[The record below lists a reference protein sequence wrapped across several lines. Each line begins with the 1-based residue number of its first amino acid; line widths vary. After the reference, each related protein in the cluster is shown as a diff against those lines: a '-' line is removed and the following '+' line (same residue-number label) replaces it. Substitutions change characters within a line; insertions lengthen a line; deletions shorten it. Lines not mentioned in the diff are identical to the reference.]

1 MTTSSL
7 GTIIIVIVIAAGLVV
22 WLTSVFRAQ
31 RHPESGRGE
40 APRRKIIGG
49 IFRGDPRQMTP
60 RRDAPAEVMTPDG
73 RDSHD
78 DHRSSSS

>member
-1 MTTSSL
+1 MTTSSV

-22 WLTSVFRAQ
+22 WLTVVFRAE
-31 RHPESGRGE
+31 RHPDPGRGGV
-40 APRRKIIGG
+40 PRRKIIGG
-49 IFRGDPRQMTP
+49 IFRGDPRQQTP

-73 RDSHD
+73 RGGHD